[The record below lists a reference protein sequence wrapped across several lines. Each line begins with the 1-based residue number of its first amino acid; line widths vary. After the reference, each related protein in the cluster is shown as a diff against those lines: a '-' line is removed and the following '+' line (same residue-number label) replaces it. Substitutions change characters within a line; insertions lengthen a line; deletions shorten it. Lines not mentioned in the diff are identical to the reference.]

1 MFIVLS
7 SYFSLILFFLYFLK
21 IIYYIPSFITANNL
35 LSSVIHFLHPEI
47 NISYFI
53 SLHSYEIVCCYIF
66 IFIYIF
72 VCTFI
77 YLFIDLFVRLFSL
90 HQAELSRQ
98 RDTNVSLRNS
108 MAANETEQKLKLHE
122 LETAKLK

>member
-1 MFIVLS
+1 MRLS
-7 SYFSLILFFLYFLK
+7 VVTFLYSYTFL
-21 IIYYIPSFITANNL
+21 FAL
-35 LSSVIHFLHPEI
+35 L
-47 NISYFI
+47 
-53 SLHSYEIVCCYIF
+53 
-66 IFIYIF
+66 
-72 VCTFI
+72 FI
-77 YLFIDLFVRLFSL
+77 YLFIDLFVHLFSL